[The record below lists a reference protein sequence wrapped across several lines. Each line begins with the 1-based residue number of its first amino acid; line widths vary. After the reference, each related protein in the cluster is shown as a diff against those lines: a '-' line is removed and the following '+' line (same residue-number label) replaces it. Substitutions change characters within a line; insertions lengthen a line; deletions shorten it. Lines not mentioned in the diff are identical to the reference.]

1 MDGKLTG
8 RISPGIR
15 LACRLSV
22 TPRDGPAPVLKVKTV
37 TENGAYRAAD
47 DGADGYSEFTAKV
60 HAGLL
65 TPHCF
70 DLSGGYVQSGV
81 WTVGSD
87 TVCYSDVY
95 RVSAGTAYLISL
107 GGVVGTRFRSMLSAE
122 DTSVAVD
129 RVVGKTIY
137 NGNNPA
143 PYARVT
149 YVPDS
154 DGFITIAKDNAGI
167 AGLRTYVFDLAALV
181 DGNG

>member
-1 MDGKLTG
+1 MDGKLIG
-8 RISPGIR
+8 RLTSGNHLI
-15 LACRLSV
+15 CRLSV

-37 TENGAYRAAD
+37 TANGSYHAAD
-47 DGADGYSEFTAKV
+47 DGADGYSEFTANI
-60 HAGLL
+60 HPGLL

-81 WTVGSD
+81 WTIGSD

-107 GGVVGTRFRSMLSAE
+107 GGAVGTRFRSMFSAE
-122 DTSVAVD
+122 DTSTAVD

-143 PYARVT
+143 PYSRVT

-154 DGFITIAKDNAGI
+154 DGFITIAKDNAGV
-167 AGLRTYVFDLAALV
+167 AGIRTYVFDLAALV

>member
-8 RISPGIR
+8 RLTLGHHLS
-15 LACRLSV
+15 CRLSV
-22 TPRDGPAPVLKVKTV
+22 TPRDGPAPVLKVIAVTV
-37 TENGAYRAAD
+37 NGSYRAAD
-47 DGADGYSEFTAKV
+47 DGADGYSEFTADV

-87 TVCYSDVY
+87 TVCFSDVY

-107 GGVVGTRFRSMLSAE
+107 GGVVGTRFRSMFSAE

-181 DGNG
+181 DENG

>member
-1 MDGKLTG
+1 M
-8 RISPGIR
+8 
-15 LACRLSV
+15 
-22 TPRDGPAPVLKVKTV
+22 
-37 TENGAYRAAD
+37 
-47 DGADGYSEFTAKV
+47 F
-60 HAGLL
+60 
-65 TPHCF
+65 
-70 DLSGGYVQSGV
+70 
-81 WTVGSD
+81 
-87 TVCYSDVY
+87 
-95 RVSAGTAYLISL
+95 
-107 GGVVGTRFRSMLSAE
+107 SAE
-122 DTSVAVD
+122 DTSIAVD

>member
-1 MDGKLTG
+1 MDGQLIGRLSSNHHLT
-8 RISPGIR
+8 
-15 LACRLSV
+15 CRLSV
-22 TPRDGPAPVLKVKTV
+22 TPRDGPAPVMKVKAV
-37 TENGAYRAAD
+37 TTNGSYRATD
-47 DGADGYSEFTAKV
+47 DGADGYSEFTANV
-60 HAGLL
+60 HPGLL

-70 DLSGGYVQSGV
+70 DISGGYVQSGV

-107 GGVVGTRFRSMLSAE
+107 GGAVGTRFRSMFSAE
-122 DTSVAVD
+122 DTSAAVD

-149 YVPDS
+149 YTPDS

-181 DGNG
+181 DEN